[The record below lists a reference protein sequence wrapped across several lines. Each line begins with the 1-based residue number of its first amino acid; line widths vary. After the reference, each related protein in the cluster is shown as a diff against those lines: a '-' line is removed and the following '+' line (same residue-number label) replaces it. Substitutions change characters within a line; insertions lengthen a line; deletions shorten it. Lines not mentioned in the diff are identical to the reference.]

1 MFDMNSKKD
10 SAKQTNGVKVEDD
23 DIIYISSDDEKKQQP
38 TRGRDWCWT
47 KHVTEAVGNWKK
59 PQTLHVPSWIVK
71 AALKN
76 RTTIWLESVDTGRN
90 YKSTVMT
97 PTGRGE
103 NVRYIGDGWYS
114 YLEDHKPRLGD
125 LLDFRV
131 TKPPNYILVMLT
143 RRI

>member
-1 MFDMNSKKD
+1 MASSSKKRNSKKD

-38 TRGRDWCWT
+38 TRGRT
-47 KHVTEAVGNWKK
+47 GAGLSMLPRH
-59 PQTLHVPSWIVK
+59 WIVK
-71 AALKN
+71 AELKN

-90 YKSTVMT
+90 YKSTIMT
-97 PTGRGE
+97 STGRGE
-103 NVRYIGDGWYS
+103 NVRYIGDDWYS
-114 YLEDHKPRLGD
+114 YLEDQKPRLGD